1 MKHILMKRIKKHRVV
16 LMGRWLFTIALSML
30 LITLPSGCTDDNTC
44 NGNKTSN
51 TGDTY
56 IHLNVSTADVL
67 SRASNSEENTSS
79 KESTS
84 SEENIINKESQ
95 THSLRVWAFN
105 SDTQQ
110 EDDYPLSYKEERN
123 LSKNSQH
130 SLSIKIPRQ
139 SGGKELKH
147 IDLFIL
153 ANAESGS
160 TLGGEYNKKMIT
172 RKELQEAKFTQHFI
186 IDENTGKPLTTSVP
200 EAGLPISRIVTQI
213 SVEDGKTLNIPLLRG
228 VFKMH
233 FWFTK
238 DEDGLAKDAEVT
250 RIELDENHLTWGGY
264 VFPDAAPYADL
275 ATKGLKA
282 SGTLEYIKAKAI
294 PDSTIAYYNE
304 TDHPISGTIFYKK
317 SKNSEERKVTFTYP
331 AGTAIRNHELRVK
344 GHFDATGELQLKYE
358 IVPWTTK
365 DVYVETKDL
374 RFLNVYPQQLLMK
387 NVDSN
392 NEATFFAS
400 DACTVEIKDV
410 YYYDKKNQKQT
421 LSPGNS
427 QYPTLTLEGTKSGKL
442 KISSPI
448 PTNKTVKYIQ
458 ARIQLSGTS
467 LYKDILIK
475 QYPLEYAQN
484 IVGLYS
490 TRSTDGWVRK
500 DKEGGT
506 YQDYAFKNGRDTL
519 YGYTAKIYK
528 DGDIKYYKGGNSIG
542 GSSYNSNNLMYVIQ
556 ITSTN
561 GKYVIAHPKLKADG
575 TSDDHVVS
583 PAFMI
588 ASQLGAVLAGGFD
601 AESAIEHSKTYRE
614 VAADG
619 TIYDNWRL
627 PTKEEIAIIIE
638 YQGKANSP
646 IDNVLTGQYYRTLS
660 KETVATGIK
669 GANGGYFVRCIRD
682 LTPEEVTKLEQNK

>member
-1 MKHILMKRIKKHRVV
+1 MKRILMTHIKKHQVR
-16 LMGRWLFTIALSML
+16 LMGRWLFSVATSML
-30 LITLPSGCTDDNTC
+30 FLSLLSGCTDDQTC
-44 NGNKTSN
+44 NGNKTSAN
-51 TGDTY
+51 GDTY

-67 SRASNSEENTSS
+67 SRANSNEENTA
-79 KESTS
+79 
-84 SEENIINKESQ
+84 SEENITSEESQ
-95 THSLRVWAFN
+95 IHSLRVWAFD
-105 SDTQQ
+105 SDSPQ
-110 EDDYPLSYKEERN
+110 ENDYPLSYKEEKN

-160 TLGGEYNKKMIT
+160 TLGGDYNKKMIT
-172 RKELQEAKFTQHFI
+172 RKELQDTKFTQHFI

-200 EAGLPISRIVTQI
+200 ATGLPISRMVTQI
-213 SVEDGKTLNIPLLRG
+213 SVVDGQTLNIPLLRG

-238 DEDGLAKDAEVT
+238 DEEGLAKEAEVT
-250 RIELDENHLTWGGY
+250 RIELDESHLAWGGY
-264 VFPDAAPYADL
+264 VFPEAAPYIDL

-282 SGTLEYIKAKAI
+282 SGKLDYIKTKAI
-294 PDSTIAYYNE
+294 PDSTVAYYNE
-304 TDHPISGTIFYKK
+304 TDQPLSGTIFYKK
-317 SKNSEERKVTFTYP
+317 SKNSEERKATFTYP

-344 GHFDATGELQLKYE
+344 GHFDATGELQLQYE
-358 IVPWTTK
+358 IAPWTTK
-365 DVYVETKDL
+365 DINVETKEL
-374 RFLNVYPQQLLMK
+374 SFLNVYPQLLLMK

-392 NEATFFAS
+392 DEATFFAS
-400 DACTVEIKDV
+400 DACKVEIKDV

-421 LSPGNS
+421 LSPSNN
-427 QYPTLTLEGTKSGKL
+427 QYPTIMLEGTKSGKL
-442 KISSPI
+442 KISSSI

-458 ARIQLSGTS
+458 ARILLNGTN

-490 TRSTDGWVRK
+490 TRSTDGWVRQ

-506 YQDYAFKNGRDTL
+506 YQDYDFKDRDNTV

-528 DGDIKYYKGGNSIG
+528 DGDIKYYKGGKSIG

-561 GKYVIAHPKLKADG
+561 GKYVIAHPKLKTDG

-601 AESAIEHSKTYRE
+601 AETAIEHSKTYRE

-619 TIYDNWRL
+619 TVYDNWRL

-669 GANGGYFVRCIRD
+669 GANSGYFVRCIRD
-682 LTPEEVTKLEQNK
+682 LTPEEVSKLEQNK